1 MPGGSRAALFA
12 AQNASKPFLEKS
24 NWAVIGDVLNPAKP
38 ASTVVSTL
46 RNDGKT
52 VHLINPRDKT
62 GQCFGSVSDVQQPI
76 DVVDLCINHVEGLK
90 QVEQMAAL
98 GIGKVFIQPGAESA
112 DSACCCCCSC
122 VVLRRRSCVLTR
134 ACAVCVCICV
144 PRAAVLALCKEKSIE
159 VFQGCVMVE
168 LGAPHH

>member
-1 MPGGSRAALFA
+1 VPRFALVLDTALAARAARSHAQTGLLLLMASRAAFFA
-12 AQNASKPFLEKS
+12 AQNASKSYFEKQ

-38 ASTVVSTL
+38 ASTVVATL
-46 RNDGKT
+46 QNDGKT

-62 GQCFGSVSDVQQPI
+62 GQCFASVSDVKHPI

-112 DSACCCCCSC
+112 DI
-122 VVLRRRSCVLTR
+122 LQ
-134 ACAVCVCICV
+134 
-144 PRAAVLALCKEKSIE
+144 LCKEKEIE

-168 LGAPHH
+168 LGAPH